1 MKPFK
6 NIHIVTTSS
15 EYHISWSHSF
25 TELKEQLKPYLEKQR
40 TFLITNKPI
49 HRIYLSIIEDI
60 FPGAILMT
68 IKDGESSKSLKNVE
82 ILTDHLLKLGADRKS
97 LLIALGGGV
106 VGDLTGFL
114 AATFMRGIDFIQIPT
129 TLLSMVDSSVGGKT
143 AVNSKIGKNI
153 IGSFYQPK
161 AVFICGSWLET
172 LPQQELLC
180 GLTEAI
186 KSALIQDLDF
196 ITFLKENYNAILAG
210 DRKILSMVSFYSV
223 QIKAAIVS
231 EDERELGKRALL
243 NFGHTLAHGLE
254 TLGNY
259 KKIKHGLAVAI
270 GIHFAAYLS
279 YKTDNLE
286 LKEYESV
293 LSLLNLFGLP
303 TELPRF
309 IGKGKKVTEKLVH
322 AMSKDKKNEGGQ
334 IRFILLE
341 KPGKAMLPQPIDK
354 KFLQDTINS
363 FGEI

>member
-1 MKPFK
+1 
-6 NIHIVTTSS
+6 
-15 EYHISWSHSF
+15 
-25 TELKEQLKPYLEKQR
+25 
-40 TFLITNKPI
+40 
-49 HRIYLSIIEDI
+49 LSIIEDI

-68 IKDGESSKSLKNVE
+68 IKDGEASKSLKNVE

-210 DRKILSMVSFYSV
+210 DRKILSMVS
-223 QIKAAIVS
+223 
-231 EDERELGKRALL
+231 
-243 NFGHTLAHGLE
+243 
-254 TLGNY
+254 
-259 KKIKHGLAVAI
+259 
-270 GIHFAAYLS
+270 
-279 YKTDNLE
+279 
-286 LKEYESV
+286 
-293 LSLLNLFGLP
+293 
-303 TELPRF
+303 
-309 IGKGKKVTEKLVH
+309 
-322 AMSKDKKNEGGQ
+322 
-334 IRFILLE
+334 
-341 KPGKAMLPQPIDK
+341 
-354 KFLQDTINS
+354 
-363 FGEI
+363 